1 MENEKQL
8 NESEMKIREI
18 ISNIQEEAAI
28 KVSVYEEK
36 LEKLRA
42 SFEVT
47 KSKKMECEKLTVD
60 LISLKEINA
69 NHLTIL
75 DAFEKNLKMIQI
87 NNPVNYSL
95 EISQRNVERTAADFN
110 SSLEH
115 VHNFSEK
122 LMIAEKELKDAETK
136 FSSQLKLIDE
146 LKEVTEGCSSTS
158 CNICLES
165 M

>member
-1 MENEKQL
+1 MEYEKQL
-8 NESEMKIREI
+8 NESEMIIREI

-95 EISQRNVERTAADFN
+95 EIS
-110 SSLEH
+110 
-115 VHNFSEK
+115 
-122 LMIAEKELKDAETK
+122 
-136 FSSQLKLIDE
+136 
-146 LKEVTEGCSSTS
+146 
-158 CNICLES
+158 
-165 M
+165 